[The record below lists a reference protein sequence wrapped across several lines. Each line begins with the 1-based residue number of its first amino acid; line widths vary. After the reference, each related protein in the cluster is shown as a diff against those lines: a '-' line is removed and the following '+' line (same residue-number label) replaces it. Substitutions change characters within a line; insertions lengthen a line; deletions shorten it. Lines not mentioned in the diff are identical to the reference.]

1 MDALPKDEI
10 SEYKS
15 MTYFFWNP
23 KKFIYSLA
31 CDFMGQLITR
41 FQS

>member
-1 MDALPKDEI
+1 MRALPKDGITED
-10 SEYKS
+10 KS
-15 MTYFFWNP
+15 MTFSFNVE
-23 KKFIYSLA
+23 KFIYSLA

>member
-1 MDALPKDEI
+1 MNALPEDGIAKH
-10 SEYKS
+10 KS
-15 MTYFFWNP
+15 MIFSFNVE
-23 KKFIYSLA
+23 KFIYSLA